1 MEVCTLKCYCEGYKN
16 YSNHKKQCSKHAMHV
31 LTNTHNGG
39 MIHMIHTRT
48 KFQPKIMLQW
58 SFDFQFATQADR
70 QSDSNRNNDSCSTTQ
85 KENTSRKEVQ
95 VTTCNLQN
103 AYNIENTANYLC
115 TEG

>member
-1 MEVCTLKCYCEGYKN
+1 
-16 YSNHKKQCSKHAMHV
+16 MHV
-31 LTNTHNGG
+31 LTNIQNGP

-70 QSDSNRNNDSCSTTQ
+70 QSDNLTQISNRNNGSCSTTQ
-85 KENTSRKEVQ
+85 KEKTSRKEVQ